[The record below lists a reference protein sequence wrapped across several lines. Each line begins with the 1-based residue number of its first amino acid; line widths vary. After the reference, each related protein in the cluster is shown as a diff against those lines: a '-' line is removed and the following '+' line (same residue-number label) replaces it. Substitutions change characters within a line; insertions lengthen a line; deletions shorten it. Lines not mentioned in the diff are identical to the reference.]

1 MKKILLLL
9 LVLSIATLCA
19 CRNSVIDDLPDDV
32 IDPTSASDPSEN
44 EVVDWETPI
53 DIDDSFEQNTEDE
66 IDTTE
71 GDPTEPVDVTE
82 PTSGETT
89 APQNQPTQPSV
100 TEPNTT
106 EPAATD
112 PVVTEPVA
120 TTRPGSSGPIELPMI
135 PG

>member
-44 EVVDWETPI
+44 EVTDWETPI

-82 PTSGETT
+82 PTTGETT

-100 TEPNTT
+100 TEPVI
-106 EPAATD
+106 TD
-112 PVVTEPVA
+112 PVVTEPVE

>member
-9 LVLSIATLCA
+9 LVFSVATLCA
-19 CRNSVIDDLPDDV
+19 CGNSVLDDLPDDV

-71 GDPTEPVDVTE
+71 DDPTEPVDVTE

-89 APQNQPTQPSV
+89 APQNQATQPTA

-106 EPAATD
+106 EPATTD
-112 PVVTEPVA
+112 PVE